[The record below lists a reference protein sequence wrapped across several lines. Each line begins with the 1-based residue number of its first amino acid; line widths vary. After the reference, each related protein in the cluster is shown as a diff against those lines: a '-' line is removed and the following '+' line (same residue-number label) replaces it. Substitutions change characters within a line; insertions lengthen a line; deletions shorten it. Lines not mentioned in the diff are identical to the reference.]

1 MGCHQAAWN
10 TTPSFGGNVPDHIK
24 AGFPTTAAAC
34 AQCHTI
40 TKWADGKFD
49 HTAFGFPLTNS
60 HALVANGG
68 KVPSCASCHINNNY
82 SLTTLLSDCGNSGCH
97 LTTWQQT
104 NNPTHSTSGPTFA
117 VANCSTCHNTI
128 SWTTAAFDHS
138 TTGWALTGSHQMAP
152 AGNAGACSA

>member
-10 TTPSFGGNVPDHIK
+10 TTPSFGGSVPDHIK
-24 AGFPTTAAAC
+24 ASFPSTAAAC

-68 KVPSCASCHINNNY
+68 KVARSEEHTSELQSRLHLVCRLLLEKKKRY
-82 SLTTLLSDCGNSGCH
+82 SH
-97 LTTWQQT
+97 
-104 NNPTHSTSGPTFA
+104 
-117 VANCSTCHNTI
+117 TI
-128 SWTTAAFDHS
+128 
-138 TTGWALTGSHQMAP
+138 
-152 AGNAGACSA
+152 